1 MMAGLGP
8 LLASFIAMDVAALK
22 RKLKRNAIFYGL
34 ALVFLLTTYGLLVAA
49 LAVYLAT
56 LWGTLVALLVTA
68 GGTLVLALIMIA
80 CVALANSATEKRRKE
95 AAAANSGRALAVTA
109 AVSALP
115 LLLKSKP
122 LLVLAAASGLGFLAL
137 KGGSGNRQGPPPAP

>member
-137 KGGSGNRQGPPPAP
+137 KGRSGNRQGPPPAP